1 MIVLGIGDV
10 IGRPGRDAVRAVLP
24 TLRKERAVDVVVVN
38 AENSAGGLGTTPDT
52 ADDLFDLGADV
63 LTGGNHT
70 WKHRE
75 YGPYLDSHA
84 RALRPLNYPEA
95 PGRGVGVFA
104 TRDGRPFAVVNLIGR
119 TFMEPTENPFR
130 AVERALG
137 EIGDKA
143 RVIIVD
149 MHAEASSEKRA
160 MGWHLDGR
168 VSVVWGT
175 HTHVPTADEE
185 ILPGGTAYL
194 GDIGMS
200 GPYAVRDRPRPHPR
214 GQKIRHQPPD
224 RLQDRGNATCRSAP
238 SSSMSTTPRA
248 KRARSSASR
257 CARNYCAVMTCLSR
271 LPRWSVAPLAS
282 T

>member
-24 TLRKERAVDVVVVN
+24 TLRKERAIDVVVVN
-38 AENSAGGLGTTPDT
+38 AENSAGGLGTTPET
-52 ADDLFDLGADV
+52 ADDLLDLGADV

-75 YGPYLDSHA
+75 YGPYLESHA

-185 ILPGGTAYL
+185 ILPAGTAYL
-194 GDIGMS
+194 GDIGMT
-200 GPYAVRDRPRPHPR
+200 GPYGSVIGLDPVHAVKKFVTSRPTAYKIAETNVQVRAVLIDIDDATGKARTIERLTLRP
-214 GQKIRHQPPD
+214 
-224 RLQDRGNATCRSAP
+224 
-238 SSSMSTTPRA
+238 
-248 KRARSSASR
+248 
-257 CARNYCAVMTCLSR
+257 
-271 LPRWSVAPLAS
+271 
-282 T
+282 

>member
-1 MIVLGIGDV
+1 VIVLGIGDV
-10 IGRPGRDAVRAVLP
+10 IGRPGRDALRAVLP
-24 TLRKERAVDVVVVN
+24 AVRKERHVDVVVVN
-38 AENSAGGLGTTPDT
+38 AENSAGGLGTTPET
-52 ADDLFDLGADV
+52 ADDLFELGADV

-75 YGPYLDSHA
+75 YAGYLEAHE

-95 PGRGVGVFA
+95 PGRGAALFA

-119 TFMEPTENPFR
+119 TFMESTENPFR
-130 AVERALG
+130 AVERALA
-137 EIGDKA
+137 ELTPKT
-143 RVIIVD
+143 RVILVD

-200 GPYAVRDRPRPHPR
+200 GPYASVIGLDPTHAVKKFVTSRPTAYKIADGNVQVRAVLVDIDDATGKARAIERLTLRP
-214 GQKIRHQPPD
+214 
-224 RLQDRGNATCRSAP
+224 
-238 SSSMSTTPRA
+238 
-248 KRARSSASR
+248 
-257 CARNYCAVMTCLSR
+257 
-271 LPRWSVAPLAS
+271 
-282 T
+282 

>member
-1 MIVLGIGDV
+1 VIVLGVGDV
-10 IGRPGRDAVRAVLP
+10 IGRPGRDALRAVLP
-24 TLRKERAVDVVVVN
+24 ALKSERGIDVVIVN
-38 AENSAGGLGTTPDT
+38 AENSAGGLGTTPET
-52 ADDLFDLGADV
+52 AADLFDLGADV

-75 YGPYLDSHA
+75 FGGYLDTHE

-95 PGRGVGVFA
+95 PGRGAGLYK
-104 TRDGRPFAVVNLIGR
+104 TRDGRPFAVINLIGR
-119 TFMEPTENPFR
+119 TFMEATENPFR
-130 AVERALG
+130 AVERAVAELAA
-137 EIGDKA
+137 KT

-194 GDIGMS
+194 GDIGMT
-200 GPYAVRDRPRPHPR
+200 GPYASVIGLDPQHAVKKFVISRPTAYKIAEGNVQVRAILVDIDDVT
-214 GQKIRHQPPD
+214 GK
-224 RLQDRGNATCRSAP
+224 
-238 SSSMSTTPRA
+238 
-248 KRARSSASR
+248 ARSIE
-257 CARNYCAVMTCLSR
+257 R
-271 LPRWSVAPLAS
+271 LTLRP
-282 T
+282 